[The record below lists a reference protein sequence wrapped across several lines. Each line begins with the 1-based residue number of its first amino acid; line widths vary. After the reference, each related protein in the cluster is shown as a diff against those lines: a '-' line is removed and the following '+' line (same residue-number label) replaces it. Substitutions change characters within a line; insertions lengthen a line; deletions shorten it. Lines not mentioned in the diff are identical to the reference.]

1 MLVLFYACLLLYAS
15 APLRFYASTPLQ
27 LYASN
32 GARTLNQSLSNLLII
47 FPTAIVIVILLA
59 RFPRVFTTLYYYY
72 YFPYYCYCVIIIVI
86 GIGVG
91 IVIVIAIVIVI
102 IIIIIIIIIKSYIY
116 CSFKG
121 PRVFTTL
128 SAEKVGHQA
137 I

>member
-15 APLRFYASTPLQ
+15 APLRFYAYTPLQ

-47 FPTAIVIVILLA
+47 FPTLLLVFIIINIIVI
-59 RFPRVFTTLYYYY
+59 
-72 YFPYYCYCVIIIVI
+72 VIIIVI
-86 GIGVG
+86 GIGIDVG

-128 SAEKVGHQA
+128 SAEKVEHQA

>member
-47 FPTAIVIVILLA
+47 FPTLLL
-59 RFPRVFTTLYYYY
+59 VF
-72 YFPYYCYCVIIIVI
+72 IINNIIVI
-86 GIGVG
+86 SICIGVG
-91 IVIVIAIVIVI
+91 IVIVIVIAIVIVII

>member
-1 MLVLFYACLLLYAS
+1 MLVLFYAFLLLYAS

-27 LYASN
+27 LYASD

-47 FPTAIVIVILLA
+47 FPTLLLVFIIINIIVIVI
-59 RFPRVFTTLYYYY
+59 
-72 YFPYYCYCVIIIVI
+72 IIVF

-102 IIIIIIIIIKSYIY
+102 IIIIKSYIY

-121 PRVFTTL
+121 RRVFTTL